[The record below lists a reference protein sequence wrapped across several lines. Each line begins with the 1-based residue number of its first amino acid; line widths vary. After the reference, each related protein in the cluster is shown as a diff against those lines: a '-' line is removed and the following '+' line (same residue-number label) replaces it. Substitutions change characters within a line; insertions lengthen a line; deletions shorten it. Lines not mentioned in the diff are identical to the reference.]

1 MERLDR
7 DILKLRSSL
16 EELSGDM
23 VDTIVE
29 KNKLY
34 GDSLTENG
42 FDAVVL
48 LLSIKISRLRNL
60 SKRKSEKEV
69 SKAIEDTLRD
79 IACYAMLGLL
89 IFGGENGN

>member
-1 MERLDR
+1 MERLDK
-7 DILKLRSSL
+7 DILRLRSSL
-16 EELSGDM
+16 EELSNSL

-48 LLSIKISRLRNL
+48 LLSIKASRLRNL
-60 SKRKSEKEV
+60 NKRKSEKEA

-79 IACYAMLGLL
+79 MACYAMLGLL
-89 IFGGENGN
+89 ILRGENGN